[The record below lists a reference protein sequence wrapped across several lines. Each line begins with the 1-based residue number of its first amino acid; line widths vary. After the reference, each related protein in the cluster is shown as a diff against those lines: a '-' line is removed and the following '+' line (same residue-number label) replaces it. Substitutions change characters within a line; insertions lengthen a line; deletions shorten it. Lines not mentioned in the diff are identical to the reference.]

1 MAWVAIPFR
10 VRRPHRGGRGSAPP
24 QLVAPEEAQDET
36 ERREHE
42 KEREEQE
49 DRRVD
54 APEKARE
61 REPCAMGAGEEL
73 GEKRGEKEERSAE
86 RERDDGRGVPVTPEK
101 EPAQEGEDASHG
113 PSEPAICGT
122 RCHRRILARP
132 AHAAER
138 FRLLELSSSV
148 TAGREHRQPGE
159 KP

>member
-1 MAWVAIPFR
+1 MTRVAIPLR
-10 VRRPHRGGRGSAPP
+10 VGRPHRRRRGAAPP
-24 QLVAPEEAQDET
+24 QLVAPEKAQDET

-42 KEREEQE
+42 KKSEKQE

-54 APEKARE
+54 AAEKASE
-61 REPCAMGAGEEL
+61 GEPRAMRAGETR
-73 GEKRGEKEERSAE
+73 GKKRSEKEERPAE

-138 FRLLELSSSV
+138 FRLLELPSSV